1 MTVEARVA
9 RADEL
14 QAVTETIAL
23 AFYADPVWGWAF
35 PDPERRL
42 EQHRAIW
49 GQLLEEG
56 IERGSLWTLADGAA
70 AALWVPPGEPELSPE
85 REERVEAMVEEMV
98 GDSAARTLDTMARFD
113 AAHPEGEPHHYLSL
127 LATHPDHR
135 GKGLGMGLLA
145 ENLRAID
152 AEGGAAFLESTNP
165 ANNARYEGQ
174 GFRPIGSFELGEDGP
189 DVTQMGREPR

>member
-1 MTVEARVA
+1 MSAKARVA
-9 RADEL
+9 RADDL
-14 QAVTETIAL
+14 DAVTETIAL

-35 PDPERRL
+35 PDPEKRL
-42 EQHRAIW
+42 AQHSAIW

-85 REERVEAMVEEMV
+85 REERVEAMVEELV
-98 GDSAARTLDTMARFD
+98 GDSAARTLDTMARFE

-145 ENLRAID
+145 ENLGAID
-152 AEGGAAFLESTNP
+152 AEGGPAFLESTNP
-165 ANNARYEGQ
+165 ANDARYEAQ
-174 GFRPIGSFELGEDGP
+174 GYRSIGRFELGEDGP
-189 DVTQMGREPR
+189 DVNQMWRDPS